1 MREKLGF
8 KRIRSALFDRS
19 FTKKCRRS
27 TRNLPFL
34 LLQMP
39 KGVDNMRQKMITLDA
54 ETWKLAEIKS
64 NFSEWVRNSLRS
76 ERNKQ
81 HSDEDLAQK
90 RIEQAGMIAENL
102 QMSTAQLLWHLE
114 QRSEVEI
121 NALVSILQGSLQ

>member
-1 MREKLGF
+1 
-8 KRIRSALFDRS
+8 
-19 FTKKCRRS
+19 
-27 TRNLPFL
+27 
-34 LLQMP
+34 
-39 KGVDNMRQKMITLDA
+39 MRQKMITLDA
-54 ETWKLAEIKS
+54 ETWKLAENKS

-121 NALVSILQGSLQ
+121 SALVSILQGSLPQQ